1 MSYRVVDAFVY
12 LEAVYPGG
20 RQVEDDDPILQTHA
34 HHFAKVSDTAAGAA
48 ETATA
53 APGQLRHPTV
63 PATPEPD
70 LGAWLDAENAHHN
83 DVLAWLAAEEEHNT
97 PAPPQQTQAPRRQKR
112 RGATSDDSKGD
123 D

>member
-34 HHFAKVSDTAAGAA
+34 HHFAKVSEPAAGAV

-53 APGQLRHPTV
+53 APGELRHPTG

-70 LGAWLDAENAHHN
+70 LGEWLDAENAYHN
-83 DVLAWLAAEEEHNT
+83 DVLAWLAAEEEHT
-97 PAPPQQTQAPRRQKR
+97 TSEPQQTPAPRRQKR